1 MINPHT
7 HFRMSLQRLKE
18 ITTHIGK
25 CLSEQFDKDNPD
37 EVIGKIQEFSA
48 LLGLSSESYALAEM
62 VYNEKI
68 LELSESSQYAKL
80 NATDKK
86 MIFAG
91 RAKQEIYYLTLTER
105 QNKSLTHSLDAL
117 RSIISFI
124 KQDKLNSQFQQA

>member
-1 MINPHT
+1 LINPHT